1 MTFTSPPALT
11 LGTPHRRRDARHGR
25 ASHARRTCRAHPC
38 ETARVKRT
46 VGVEEEFLLVGD
58 DGQPVAR
65 AAEALEASGTDDKG
79 GGTGSL
85 ESEFMEEQLETATH
99 PRREIDELA
108 TEIREGRR
116 RAQEAADRV
125 GARVAALSTSPLP
138 FEGTTVSRLRY
149 LEARAAFGLTARE
162 QLTSGCHVHVAVA
175 DDTEGVA
182 VLDRIGPWLATLLA
196 LSTNSPFWQGQD
208 SGYASF
214 RSQVWSRWPTSGPT
228 RAFGSPEAYRA
239 AVDGLVATGTI
250 LDENMV
256 YFDARLSS
264 RYPTVEIRV
273 ADVCLDPDTAT
284 LLAALA
290 RGLVETAAREA
301 ADGAPAPEL
310 RPEILRTASWRAGRS
325 GLEEDLVSPLTW
337 RPAPAHDVVGQLVA
351 HVRDALVDAGDLDA
365 VTELLGRLWSGGN
378 GAARQ
383 RAWHAASG
391 GDLRAV
397 VEQAVEVTHS

>member
-1 MTFTSPPALT
+1 M
-11 LGTPHRRRDARHGR
+11 
-25 ASHARRTCRAHPC
+25 
-38 ETARVKRT
+38 KRT
-46 VGVEEEFLLVGD
+46 VGVEEEFLLVGE
-58 DGQPVAR
+58 DGHPVAR
-65 AAEALEASGTDDKG
+65 AAEALEASGTSAQS
-79 GGTGSL
+79 GTGAL

-99 PRREIDELA
+99 PRRELEDLA
-108 TEIREGRR
+108 TQVRAGRR

-162 QLTSGCHVHVAVA
+162 QLTSGCHVHVAVE

-196 LSTNSPFWQGQD
+196 LSVNSPFWQGED

-214 RSQVWSRWPTSGPT
+214 RSQVWARWPTSGPA
-228 RAFGSPEAYRA
+228 RAFGTPAAYHD
-239 AVDGLVATGTI
+239 AVASLVATGTI

-264 RYPTVEIRV
+264 RYPTVEVRI

-284 LLAALA
+284 LLAALS

-301 ADGAPAPEL
+301 AGGMPAPEL

-325 GLEEDLVSPLTW
+325 GLAEDLVSPLTW
-337 RPAPAHDVVGQLVA
+337 RPAPAHDVVGQLVT

-365 VTELLGRLWSGGN
+365 VTGLLGRLWSGGT

-383 RAWHAASG
+383 RAWHADAG

-397 VEQAVEVTHS
+397 VERAVDATHA

>member
-1 MTFTSPPALT
+1 MTFTSPPDSPADPARD
-11 LGTPHRRRDARHGR
+11 GGDARHGR
-25 ASHARRTCRAHPC
+25 TSHARRTSLRLPC
-38 ETARVKRT
+38 ETSRVKRT

-58 DGQPVAR
+58 DGRPVAR

-99 PRREIDELA
+99 PRRELDELA
-108 TEIREGRR
+108 AEIREGRR
-116 RAQEAADRV
+116 RAQDAADRV

-182 VLDRIGPWLATLLA
+182 VLDRIGPWLSTLLA

-228 RAFGSPEAYRA
+228 RAFGSPRR
-239 AVDGLVATGTI
+239 TGRRSTG
-250 LDENMV
+250 
-256 YFDARLSS
+256 SS
-264 RYPTVEIRV
+264 RPARSSTRTWCTSTPGCPRATRPSRSASPTCASTPTPRRSSQPS
-273 ADVCLDPDTAT
+273 AGASSRRRHARPRTAPRPRSS
-284 LLAALA
+284 AP
-290 RGLVETAAREA
+290 RSCGPRR
-301 ADGAPAPEL
+301 GAPGAQGSRRTWSRRSRGAPP
-310 RPEILRTASWRAGRS
+310 RRTTSSGSWSRTCGTRSSTRATS
-325 GLEEDLVSPLTW
+325 TP
-337 RPAPAHDVVGQLVA
+337 
-351 HVRDALVDAGDLDA
+351 
-365 VTELLGRLWSGGN
+365 
-378 GAARQ
+378 
-383 RAWHAASG
+383 
-391 GDLRAV
+391 
-397 VEQAVEVTHS
+397 

>member
-1 MTFTSPPALT
+1 MTGAATT
-11 LGTPHRRRDARHGR
+11 TR
-25 ASHARRTCRAHPC
+25 
-38 ETARVKRT
+38 RT
-46 VGVEEEFLLVGD
+46 VGVEEELMLVGH
-58 DGQPVAR
+58 DGAPIAR
-65 AAEALEASGTDDKG
+65 AQDVLGTAEPGDGPLEH
-79 GGTGSL
+79 
-85 ESEFMEEQLETATH
+85 EFMEEQIETATP
-99 PRREIDELA
+99 PRSTLEDVA
-108 TEIREGRR
+108 VAIREGRAG
-116 RAQEAADRV
+116 AQAAAERHD
-125 GARVAALSTSPLP
+125 ARIAALGTSPLA
-138 FEGTTVSRLRY
+138 FAGTTVGKLRY
-149 LEARAAFGLTARE
+149 LQARAEFGLTARE
-162 QLTSGCHVHVAVA
+162 QLTSGCHVHVSVA
-175 DDTEGVA
+175 DDAEGVA
-182 VLDRIGPWLATLLA
+182 VLDRIGPWLAPLLA
-196 LSTNSPFWQGQD
+196 LSANSPYWMGDD

-228 RAFGSPEAYRA
+228 RAFGTPEAYHD
-239 AVDGLVATGTI
+239 AVSTLVATGTI

-284 LLAALA
+284 LLAALS

-301 ADGAPAPEL
+301 ADGTAPPEL

-337 RPAPAHDVVGQLVA
+337 RPAPAHDVVGLLVA

-397 VEQAVEVTHS
+397 VEEAVKVTHS